1 MNVELKSQKKWMGK
15 KMNAHTVGWEKGG
28 ARPGRNLGLGRQ
40 FGPLHGRSLLASLI
54 WAVQIDLT
62 AQILRSRL

>member
-1 MNVELKSQKKWMGK
+1 LFFFCLLFLGNERRIEATKKNEWAK

-40 FGPLHGRSLLASLI
+40 FGLLHGRSLLASLI
-54 WAVQIDLT
+54 
-62 AQILRSRL
+62 